1 MRHVFRTIEITQKRK
16 GDLPGEAGP
25 GAGLSQTAISEYERG
40 IKEPG
45 REALIACAGYFRC
58 SVDYLLGRTGVKK
71 AAVLREDALP
81 AALRERGVTVLEVLE
96 TALVNGELTEETV
109 AQVLEILS
117 RAMKPKGGRA

>member
-1 MRHVFRTIEITQKRK
+1 MFSERLKSLRK
-16 GDLPGEAGP
+16 EKGISQVKLAREL
-25 GAGLSQTAISEYERG
+25 GLSQTAISEYERG

-96 TALVNGELTEETV
+96 TALVNGERTEETG

>member
-1 MRHVFRTIEITQKRK
+1 MFSERLKSLRK
-16 GDLPGEAGP
+16 EKGISQVKLAREL
-25 GAGLSQTAISEYERG
+25 GLSQTAISEYERG